1 MEHSRKNPD
10 NLTTKRIPRL
20 FGVGALAISSMLL
33 TACNNPF
40 DKNVP
45 TQQTAETA
53 SRTIKP
59 CPTDFPI
66 LSAESDG
73 KAATQPYSQYV
84 NSAIQESKA
93 IYNRVKKNGGNIT
106 LNSRSDVSAIITGNE
121 LVLNVDTKSAISI
134 GYEANISFAHSTPE
148 IGIGSLVCNNILGN
162 IFQTNFVQTLDYFN
176 THTAKFPTSS
186 STQKFPESSTH

>member
-66 LSAESDG
+66 LSA
-73 KAATQPYSQYV
+73 
-84 NSAIQESKA
+84 
-93 IYNRVKKNGGNIT
+93 
-106 LNSRSDVSAIITGNE
+106 
-121 LVLNVDTKSAISI
+121 
-134 GYEANISFAHSTPE
+134 
-148 IGIGSLVCNNILGN
+148 
-162 IFQTNFVQTLDYFN
+162 
-176 THTAKFPTSS
+176 
-186 STQKFPESSTH
+186 